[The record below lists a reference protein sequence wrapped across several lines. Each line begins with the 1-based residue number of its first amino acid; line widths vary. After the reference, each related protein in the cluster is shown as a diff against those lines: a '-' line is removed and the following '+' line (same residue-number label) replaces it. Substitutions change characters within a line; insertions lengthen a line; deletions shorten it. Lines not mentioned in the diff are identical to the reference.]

1 MYAGLKDS
9 VIENERESKKE
20 RGREMHGSNWRIR
33 LDRCME
39 Q

>member
-1 MYAGLKDS
+1 M
-9 VIENERESKKE
+9 ENESESKKE
-20 RGREMHGSNWRIR
+20 RDRKMHGSNWRIR